1 MRAVAIAATQ
11 VVSLEE
17 NARRILLLAA
27 LAYIALC

>member
-11 VVSLEE
+11 VVSVEE
-17 NARRILLLAA
+17 NARKILMLAT